1 MCIICVSCVHTKNC
15 WKLLCRILLWPD
27 VTRCDQHFANS
38 AFPAAVFFQGCSMV
52 ESLCELHLAIAALRR
67 PSDQVLIL
75 RKLMEVDGKMHD
87 CWWPCWFLYWI
98 ALGSIQNFIPAKKS
112 LFLSKLI
119 VSSANPVW
127 FSMKRETG
135 VNGVKH
141 AGRCSKFHSN
151 VHVITTE
158 FTQELPAQIIR
169 SSWDHRIMGSLR
181 RKCRNQVTKSITE
194 YNIRSVSFILNKAR
208 Q

>member
-1 MCIICVSCVHTKNC
+1 MCPYQ
-15 WKLLCRILLWPD
+15 KLLKTAVSHSV

-52 ESLCELHLAIAALRR
+52 GSLCELHLAIAALRR

-98 ALGSIQNFIPAKKS
+98 ALGSIQNFIPVKNFS
-112 LFLSKLI
+112 IPVL

-135 VNGVKH
+135 VKH
-141 AGRCSKFHSN
+141 AGRCSKFHYSN
-151 VHVITTE
+151 VHVITIE
-158 FTQELPAQIIR
+158 FTQELPGAMG
-169 SSWDHRIMGSLR
+169 SSWDHTQTSRTSQRTSQLSQPGHKEHHGVQHQICVLHPEQSTA
-181 RKCRNQVTKSITE
+181 VTAVGKT
-194 YNIRSVSFILNKAR
+194 
-208 Q
+208 